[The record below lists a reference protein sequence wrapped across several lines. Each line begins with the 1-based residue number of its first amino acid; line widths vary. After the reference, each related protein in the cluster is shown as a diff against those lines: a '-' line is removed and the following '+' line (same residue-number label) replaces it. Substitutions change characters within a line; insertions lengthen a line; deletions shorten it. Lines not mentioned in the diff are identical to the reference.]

1 MDFIPFFTCTS
12 NVLIVSSFGKPPPI
26 SYAEL
31 LFDKKY
37 ENVPQRLELYLQL
50 QPEPNAKFYCFLNL
64 LSTHKQKKA
73 VLDSYVQD
81 KIQEAMGGKLATIYL
96 LSDVIK
102 ITLAIICFG
111 LSVSRYDDYIFG
123 DCIPSSADISCA
135 YKKNYFRP
143 SIVVLVCGVHFLMRE
158 GIQIAASISSGHLK
172 TWWSDLWNLLDV
184 INIFTMLFWPSLI
197 ISGKVNRDSSVVS
210 KEVFRGLSTLAA
222 GFLFLLLFS
231 FGKRISINA
240 AVFVRGLLAVARH
253 LISFLVSF
261 VVIITAFSL
270 MFFIVRS
277 GSSNCSPFCTFASSW
292 FEVYNMILG
301 NYGPD
306 DIFGDG
312 SFSESE
318 IYILY
323 VL

>member
-1 MDFIPFFTCTS
+1 
-12 NVLIVSSFGKPPPI
+12 
-26 SYAEL
+26 L
-31 LFDKKY
+31 LKEKY
-37 ENVPQRLELYLQL
+37 ENVFQRLELYLQL
-50 QPEPNAKFYCFLNL
+50 QPEPNAKFYCLLNL
-64 LSTHKQKKA
+64 LPTHEEKKA
-73 VLDSYVQD
+73 VLDSYVQEM
-81 KIQEAMGGKLATIYL
+81 IQEAMGGKLATIYL

-102 ITLAIICFG
+102 IILAITCFG
-111 LSVSRYDDYIFG
+111 LSVSRYNDYLFG
-123 DCIPSSADISCA
+123 DCFPSSADISCA
-135 YKKNYFRP
+135 YEKNYLRT

-158 GIQIAASISSGHLK
+158 GIQIVASISSGYFK
-172 TWWSDLWNLLDV
+172 TWWSDPSNLLDV

-197 ISGKVNRDSSVVS
+197 ISEKVNRESSLAL
-210 KEVFRGLSTLAA
+210 KELFRSLSTLAA

-240 AVFVRGLLAVARH
+240 AVFVRGLLAVTKH
-253 LISFLVSF
+253 LLSFLVYF

-270 MFFIVRS
+270 MFFIVIS
-277 GSSNCSPFCTFASSW
+277 GSSNCSPFCTFTSSW

-312 SFSESE
+312 TFSESE

-323 VL
+323 IL